1 MQEKYKQVPKILSVI
16 FDRILDI
23 KTESNLLK
31 LDIYLS
37 FSKLSK
43 WTKTQ
48 EKILISLKERINQGD
63 YNLSDI
69 NDIYI
74 FIELLFDWLSDNI
87 YYVIST
93 KTISRFDKKVH
104 KDIISYIEKNDN
116 FIDTKLLIDNI
127 KSLISMVEYE
137 SLICVAIF
145 APVFMSRLL
154 YSV

>member
-104 KDIISYIEKNDN
+104 KDIIS
-116 FIDTKLLIDNI
+116 
-127 KSLISMVEYE
+127 
-137 SLICVAIF
+137 
-145 APVFMSRLL
+145 
-154 YSV
+154 